1 MQFRSSKTRLLIAIL
16 NIVTQ
21 LCDENIETLLHP
33 IYLKWKSQQL
43 VSELLDSTYIGSPK
57 YAGVYLEI
65 SLLDCLT
72 TKKFQD
78 FPKISE
84 KFEDFP
90 GLFKFQ
96 DFPGLL
102 GTIALT
108 ENHRI
113 TKTRMLRKDGLL
125 PPLPRQMLSPKCSL
139 LRPLR
144 AKIVISPKAAVFE
157 KFVPQ

>member
-72 TKKFQD
+72 TKKCQ
-78 FPKISE
+78 
-84 KFEDFP
+84 DFP
-90 GLFKFQ
+90 GLFQNFRKIRGLSRTAGNHSLNGKPQ
-96 DFPGLL
+96 NHKNKNAEERWIAPPTPQANAFP
-102 GTIALT
+102 
-108 ENHRI
+108 
-113 TKTRMLRKDGLL
+113 KM
-125 PPLPRQMLSPKCSL
+125 
-139 LRPLR
+139 
-144 AKIVISPKAAVFE
+144 
-157 KFVPQ
+157 